1 MTLENLINEL
11 SADDWKEIQIALM
24 EQMAA
29 AIERPSDV
37 NKNPRYYEK
46 LSEKTERIHS
56 HLYRKER
63 GWN

>member
-1 MTLENLINEL
+1 MTLENLMNEL
-11 SADDWKEIQIALM
+11 SADEWKESQIALM

-37 NKNPRYYEK
+37 NKNPAYYEK
-46 LSEKTERIHS
+46 LAEKTGRIHS